1 MKTLAIAVAS
11 LFTAIGPAVHAA
23 YDPYG
28 NYYESS
34 DYRSPDSRETA
45 RVIQSRPVYASVAPR
60 EECWNKRFGRFE
72 PRPEANP
79 RVGAETAIGAI
90 AVDTTR
96 CRTIASS
103 GSTLQGYDVRYVYR
117 GKQYTARM
125 GSDPGRRLVLGRD
138 IRDDGTPYEYTTDVL
153 HNAYN
158 DPSYDPTLR

>member
-60 EECWNKRFGRFE
+60 
-72 PRPEANP
+72 
-79 RVGAETAIGAI
+79 
-90 AVDTTR
+90 

-125 GSDPGRRLVLGRD
+125 GSHPGRRLVLGRD